1 MVMKYVFSGLLLCL
15 LAGCSATPS
24 PPVQKAQKARI
35 TPQATLNMAQLCKD
49 NAAVRYSTGVRQVDI
64 SHFEQFQGSYELSA
78 RLRGMNVL
86 SVLLTRTDSFC
97 IFPCAKRAHGGA
109 YFRNFP

>member
-15 LAGCSATPS
+15 LAGNLFLKPLVAGCSATPS

-64 SHFEQFQGSYELSA
+64 SHFEQFQGSYELSGKTA
-78 RLRGMNVL
+78 RNERFICSFDPDGQFLHL
-86 SVLLTRTDSFC
+86 SMR
-97 IFPCAKRAHGGA
+97 
-109 YFRNFP
+109 

>member
-64 SHFEQFQGSYELSA
+64 SHFEQFQGRYELSGKTA
-78 RLRGMNVL
+78 RNERFICSFDPDGQFLHL
-86 SVLLTRTDSFC
+86 SMR
-97 IFPCAKRAHGGA
+97 
-109 YFRNFP
+109 

>member
-1 MVMKYVFSGLLLCL
+1 
-15 LAGCSATPS
+15 
-24 PPVQKAQKARI
+24 
-35 TPQATLNMAQLCKD
+35 MAQLCKD

-64 SHFEQFQGSYELSA
+64 SHFEQFQGSYELSGKTA
-78 RLRGMNVL
+78 RNERL

-109 YFRNFP
+109 YFRNFPKQSVSYCISRSQRVYWLLPLNPHVSSTKSYAKV

>member
-64 SHFEQFQGSYELSA
+64 SHFEQFQGS
-78 RLRGMNVL
+78 
-86 SVLLTRTDSFC
+86 
-97 IFPCAKRAHGGA
+97 
-109 YFRNFP
+109 